1 MIQRL
6 VLGIVLLTGSLTMA
20 ATFSKENV
28 RVHRLNNGLKV
39 LLFEDH
45 TIPNIAYY
53 TFFRVGS
60 RNERPGLT
68 GVSHFIEHMM
78 FNGSAHVKPGELDQI
93 MEYHGG
99 SNNAYTSD
107 DVTAYTDWF
116 PSAAAEKM
124 IALEADRMQ
133 GCLFDPQVLESERG
147 VVASERRL
155 SVENDNESLLMESVR
170 ATAIMAHP
178 YHWDVIGWMSDIQS
192 WKREEILAYYRQ
204 FYAPNNA
211 VVVAVGDF
219 KADAMIQLIE
229 RHYGAVPP
237 APQPPQ
243 VFTVEP
249 EQLGP
254 RSTLLYRDAQTPSFL
269 LAYPAPACTDPD
281 FPAMQILELILLQ
294 GESSRLYQR
303 LVAEEQLAIEIGGG
317 IQETVDPL
325 LFYISVKPRPGADV
339 ARIEKIVEEEL
350 ARVAAEGIKPKE
362 LSKALNA
369 IETRFYTSLQS
380 IAGKA
385 NGLGIHEVLYGDFAA
400 LFEHMAR
407 FQKVQ
412 ATGVQ
417 QAAEKYCTPVK
428 KTLGL
433 VLPKGE
439 TE

>member
-1 MIQRL
+1 
-6 VLGIVLLTGSLTMA
+6 
-20 ATFSKENV
+20 
-28 RVHRLNNGLKV
+28 
-39 LLFEDH
+39 
-45 TIPNIAYY
+45 
-53 TFFRVGS
+53 
-60 RNERPGLT
+60 
-68 GVSHFIEHMM
+68 
-78 FNGSAHVKPGELDQI
+78 
-93 MEYHGG
+93 
-99 SNNAYTSD
+99 
-107 DVTAYTDWF
+107 
-116 PSAAAEKM
+116 
-124 IALEADRMQ
+124 
-133 GCLFDPQVLESERG
+133 
-147 VVASERRL
+147 
-155 SVENDNESLLMESVR
+155 
-170 ATAIMAHP
+170 
-178 YHWDVIGWMSDIQS
+178 VIGWMSDIQS